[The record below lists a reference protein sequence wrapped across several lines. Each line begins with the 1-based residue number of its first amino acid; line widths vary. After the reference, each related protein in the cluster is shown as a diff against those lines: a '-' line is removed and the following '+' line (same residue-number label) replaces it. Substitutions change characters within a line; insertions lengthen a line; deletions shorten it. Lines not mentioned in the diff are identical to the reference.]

1 MVGQASSWVVQASS
15 LVGLASFE
23 ASSSEVDQASS
34 SEGDQASSWGVG
46 LASSWGVDLA
56 SS

>member
-34 SEGDQASSWGVG
+34 SEADQ
-46 LASSWGVDLA
+46 ASSWGVDLA